1 MRGGDAMDMV
11 IRMLLL
17 GVVVMALGVIGG
29 ASAQTPAQ
37 TPAPAAPP
45 TPAPIVGNV
54 YSVTYVEVMPTSK
67 ADAAT
72 VLRRYRDAAQKE
84 GGNLRCEVIQ
94 RIDQPHQFAILE
106 IWKDQAAFEAHGKSP
121 NTTDT
126 REKIAAIRNAPTD
139 ERVHMALSIGPIDAP
154 GGARGGIYVATH
166 VDVIPPRKD
175 DGVAALKRLGEDSR
189 RGDGNLR
196 FEVVQQINR
205 PNHFTVIEIWRDA
218 KAVETHSMAAPTRE
232 FRDKLATMTGALYDE
247 RMYRAIE

>member
-1 MRGGDAMDMV
+1 MDMV

-45 TPAPIVGNV
+45 IPAPIVGNV

-106 IWKDQAAFEAHGKSP
+106 IWKDQAAFEAHGKSA
-121 NTTDT
+121 NTTET

-139 ERVHMALSIGPIDAP
+139 ERVHTALSIGPIDVP

-247 RMYRAIE
+247 RMYRAID

>member
-1 MRGGDAMDMV
+1 MDMV
-11 IRMLLL
+11 VRVFLL
-17 GVVVMALGVIGG
+17 GLVVMALGVIGG
-29 ASAQTPAQ
+29 ASAQTQAQ
-37 TPAPAAPP
+37 TPVPATPP
-45 TPAPIVGNV
+45 APAPIVGNV

-67 ADAAT
+67 ADAAS
-72 VLRRYRDAAQKE
+72 VLRRYRDATQKE

-106 IWKDQAAFEAHGKSP
+106 IWKDQAAFEAHGKGA

-126 REKIAAIRNAPTD
+126 REKIAAIRNAPID
-139 ERVHMALSIGPIDAP
+139 ERVHTALSIGPIDAS

-196 FEVVQQINR
+196 FEVVQQVNR
-205 PNHFTVIEIWRDA
+205 PNHFTVLEIWRDA
-218 KAVETHSMAAPTRE
+218 KAVEAHSMAAPTRE
-232 FRDKLATMTGALYDE
+232 FRDKLASMTGALYDE
-247 RMYRAIE
+247 RMYRAID

>member
-1 MRGGDAMDMV
+1 MDMV

-17 GVVVMALGVIGG
+17 GLVVMALGVIGA

-37 TPAPAAPP
+37 TPAPAPP
-45 TPAPIVGNV
+45 AMPAPIVGNI
-54 YSVTYVEVMPTSK
+54 YSVTYVEVMPTAK

-84 GGNLRCEVIQ
+84 GGNLRCEVVQ

-106 IWKDQAAFEAHGKSP
+106 IWKDQAAFEAHGKSAS
-121 NTTDT
+121 TTET

-139 ERVHMALSIGPIDAP
+139 ERVHTALSIGPIDVP
-154 GGARGGIYVATH
+154 GGVRGGIYVATH

-175 DGVAALKRLGEDSR
+175 DGVVALKRLGEDSR

-196 FEVVQQINR
+196 FEVVQQVNR

-247 RMYRAIE
+247 RMYRAID